1 MVKIVVVLF
10 IILPSMLLA
19 ENEHAEIN
27 YLQKQF
33 LQRVGGIPLTD
44 EYKRVVFS
52 RVNVALNLDPV
63 IKSPQYVLFVD
74 RNPFVQLAVLIFV
87 DPLDDRLTIIGAD
100 KVSTG
105 NSARRGHFVTPLG
118 FIENLPENMSY
129 RALGTK
135 NSRGWRGLGAKGSR
149 VWDFGWVKT
158 HTTKGH
164 PYFIRLL
171 LHATDPDG
179 ESRLG
184 KVGSKGC
191 IRTSAK
197 LNRFLDYFGI
207 LDSKY
212 ESDQKACHV
221 LLPKREPVHF
231 LGQFVLVGDSGK
243 VLSNMGAF

>member
-1 MVKIVVVLF
+1 MTKIIVVLF
-10 IILPSMLLA
+10 VILPSVLPAGNKCEEVSYM
-19 ENEHAEIN
+19 
-27 YLQKQF
+27 QKQF
-33 LQRVGGIPLTD
+33 LQWVGETPLTD
-44 EYKRVVFS
+44 EYQKVVFL
-52 RVNVALNLDPV
+52 RVNAALNLDPV

-74 RNPFVQLAVLIFV
+74 RNPSVQLAVLIFV

-105 NSARRGHFVTPLG
+105 NYARRGHFVTPLG
-118 FIENLPENMSY
+118 FLENLPGNMSY

-135 NSRGWRGLGAKGSR
+135 NSRGWRGLGVKGSR

-164 PYFIRLL
+164 PYLIRLL
-171 LHATDPDG
+171 LHAIDPDS

-207 LDSKY
+207 LDAQY
-212 ESDQKACHV
+212 EVDQKARRV
-221 LLPKREPVHF
+221 LLSKREPVCF
-231 LGQFVLVGDSGK
+231 SGQFVLVGDSSEI
-243 VLSNMGAF
+243 LSNTGAF